1 MPNEGDRMKIETV
14 RQFRNR
20 ATSLIKQEESVIVT
34 RYGKIVGFY
43 LPAVG
48 EAISLKI
55 KQDLFLT
62 ITDEIRATVKGR
74 GLTEGAIL
82 DDFEKTRKA
91 RHRR

>member
-1 MPNEGDRMKIETV
+1 MKIETV
-14 RQFRNR
+14 RQFGNR

-82 DDFEKTRKA
+82 DDFEKARKA

>member
-1 MPNEGDRMKIETV
+1 MKIETV

>member
-1 MPNEGDRMKIETV
+1 MPNDGDRMKVATI
-14 RQFRNR
+14 RQFRGR
-20 ATSLIKQEESVIVT
+20 ATSLFKQEEPVIVT

-48 EAISLKI
+48 EAISLKT

-62 ITDEIRATVKGR
+62 LTDEIRATVKGR

>member
-1 MPNEGDRMKIETV
+1 MKIATV

-20 ATSLIKQEESVIVT
+20 ATSLLKEEEPVIVT

-62 ITDEIRATVKGR
+62 VTDEIRARVKGR
-74 GLTEGAIL
+74 GLAEGAIL